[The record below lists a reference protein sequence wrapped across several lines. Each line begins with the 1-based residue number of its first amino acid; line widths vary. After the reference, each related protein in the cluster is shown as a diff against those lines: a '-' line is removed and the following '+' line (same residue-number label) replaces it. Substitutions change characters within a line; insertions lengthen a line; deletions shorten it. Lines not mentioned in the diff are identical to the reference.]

1 MTDVTALMTDVTALA
16 GRPRS
21 GGPVSRVPLA
31 PPGGLWSAGRASG
44 RRPGVPDPTE
54 GVLA

>member
-31 PPGGLWSAGRASG
+31 PPG
-44 RRPGVPDPTE
+44 VPDPTE